1 MCGGGGGGEGCAQ
14 CGVAAAA
21 AAMAEVEKAA
31 RCQWRG
37 RRLWREADSREGG
50 EARAMEKRTLI
61 HSIEMR
67 VAACEINR
75 VALGCRKVR

>member
-1 MCGGGGGGEGCAQ
+1 
-14 CGVAAAA
+14 
-21 AAMAEVEKAA
+21 MAEVEKAA
-31 RCQWRG
+31 RCQWWG

>member
-1 MCGGGGGGEGCAQ
+1 
-14 CGVAAAA
+14 
-21 AAMAEVEKAA
+21 MAEVEKAA

-67 VAACEINR
+67 V
-75 VALGCRKVR
+75 GCLRN

>member
-1 MCGGGGGGEGCAQ
+1 
-14 CGVAAAA
+14 
-21 AAMAEVEKAA
+21 MAEVEKAA

-61 HSIEMR
+61 HSIWR
-67 VAACEINR
+67 CVWVACEINR